1 MTMYS
6 QVWGIRMGTQPAAAL
21 AMKTNGS
28 SGLSARGIDGQ
39 STGSVQDDLPS
50 PIPNIVDGD
59 VLDDSNLA
67 QVVPTLL
74 FDGIKNLTFKNSNLL
89 NVQLDP
95 DAGHVVDDCL
105 WIEKDFCSNNHPEM
119 VEWGLPQCDD
129 NCKHKQADGLY
140 HDFTTARHIG
150 GNPVADTTLIIDEAV
165 QLPKAGE

>member
-1 MTMYS
+1 
-6 QVWGIRMGTQPAAAL
+6 MGTQPVQPV
-21 AMKTNGS
+21 TVQGDFSNGI
-28 SGLSARGIDGQ
+28 SARKVNGTEIAAPAGLDPEM
-39 STGSVQDDLPS
+39 PS

-59 VLDDSNLA
+59 VLDDSNLS

-74 FDGIKNLTFKNSNLL
+74 FDGIKNLTFNNCNLL

-105 WIEKDFCSNNHPEM
+105 WIEKDFCSNNHPQM
-119 VEWGLPQCDD
+119 IEWGLPECDD

-150 GNPVADTTLIIDEAV
+150 GNPVADTTLIIDDAMPV
-165 QLPKAGE
+165 KKVGE